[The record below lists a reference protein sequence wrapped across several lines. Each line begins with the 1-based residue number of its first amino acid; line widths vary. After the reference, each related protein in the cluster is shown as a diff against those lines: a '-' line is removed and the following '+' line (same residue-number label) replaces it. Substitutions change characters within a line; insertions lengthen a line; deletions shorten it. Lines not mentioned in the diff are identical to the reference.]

1 MTAARTLIAVFLAVV
16 LAACARSYQVVSLP
30 QHEADL
36 YPVAQ
41 RQGGIAVAIDAMR
54 DPARANRYFGADLL
68 KEGIL
73 PVSVVVSNSGKH
85 RVLVK
90 PSDILLYRGNEII
103 DPLPVEMV
111 AAAAKRQHGSL
122 RSTTAREVDRFFE
135 KTTFKEAILGPGET
149 HRGVIF
155 FVLPEPQG
163 RRDRFFTSWS
173 VFREGAVRMRIGL
186 TDTETGERLLFGPF
200 SLSNPLGSYLSSSHW
215 R

>member
-1 MTAARTLIAVFLAVV
+1 MTAARTLIAVFLAVT

-41 RQGGIAVAIDAMR
+41 RQGGIAVAIDEMR
-54 DPARANRYFGADLL
+54 NPARATRYFGADLV

-73 PVSVVVSNSGKH
+73 PVTVVVSNTGKQ
-85 RVLVK
+85 RVAVK
-90 PSDILLYRGNEII
+90 PSDILVYRGHEIV

-122 RSTTAREVDRFFE
+122 RSATEREVDRFFE
-135 KTTFKEAILGPGET
+135 KTTFKETILGPNESY
-149 HRGVIF
+149 RGVMF
-155 FVLPEPQG
+155 FALPEPHK
-163 RRDRFFTSWS
+163 RDRFFASWS
-173 VFREGAVRMRIGL
+173 AFREGGLRVRIGL
-186 TDTETGERLLFGPF
+186 TDTDTGERLLFGPF
-200 SLSNPLGSYLSSSHW
+200 SLSHPQGSLLSSYHW